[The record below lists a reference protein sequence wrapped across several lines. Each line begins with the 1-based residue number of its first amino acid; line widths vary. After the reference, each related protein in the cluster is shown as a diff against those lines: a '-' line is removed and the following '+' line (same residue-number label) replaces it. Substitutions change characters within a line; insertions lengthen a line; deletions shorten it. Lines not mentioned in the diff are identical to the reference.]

1 MQNSTF
7 RSILLMCLLCTVLM
21 TARAQY
27 VSIPDSNFGKWLYTN
42 GYSTSMT
49 GSSSSGWQLD
59 TSSSFVVNNNYMDC
73 HTANIHDLTGI
84 RYFKHLD
91 TLKCYNNSLA
101 TLPSLPLPI
110 LYLDC
115 SGNQLTGIPATPL
128 AQKIICDSNQLTGLP
143 ALPASLRFLYC
154 SGNHISQLPEL
165 PPSLQILYCDHNQLS
180 TLPALPH
187 SLAVLY
193 CNNNQLASLP
203 SLPSTLYNL
212 VCSYNQL
219 TSLPPIPA
227 QLQDLECVNNPA
239 LSCLPYIFQNQVY
252 IFKISGTNIH
262 CLPDRFTSTV
272 YDVNPAG
279 MSICAAN
286 SGCDFFYNVIGNVH
300 VDTMPSCLMDSLYP
314 GMPVNGI
321 KLRLKRSG
329 QVIKQ
334 FYTSPTGSFSFKT
347 DSFANYTLDID
358 TSDLSVPVLCPSA
371 GQYAFTISHVD
382 SVLRGAN
389 FGLVCSSDVPD
400 YSVKSVVSPL
410 RHPFRHGIITPILVD
425 AGNTALMKSHFSC
438 DTAVGGIVT
447 TTYSGSVSYAG
458 PAPGALVPTSVSGQT
473 LTYQI
478 ADLNALRTGNLDIG
492 FATDSLAVIGDSV
505 CFSVVIRILGRDK
518 IVYNDTIRICFE
530 IHDPHD
536 PNLKEVYPLDTMQ
549 SGDWLTY
556 TIHFQ
561 NTGNDTAYTV
571 VVRDTLSQNVDA
583 ASFQYLGSSHK
594 AVIQLS
600 GSAMEFTFPRINLVD
615 SATNP
620 PLSEG
625 WIQYKVR
632 SKSNLPLLTQIKN
645 TAYIYFDNTPAIVTN
660 TTVNTVDTVAAP
672 LGIAR
677 ITDGSSLYLYPNPN
691 TGTFTLLTTGTTH
704 SDYTIT
710 DMLGAVIEQKPI
722 TTDKQSIDLNTAPA
736 GVYTLSVKGSQPLRF
751 VIVR

>member
-1 MQNSTF
+1 
-7 RSILLMCLLCTVLM
+7 
-21 TARAQY
+21 
-27 VSIPDSNFGKWLYTN
+27 
-42 GYSTSMT
+42 
-49 GSSSSGWQLD
+49 
-59 TSSSFVVNNNYMDC
+59 MDC

-115 SGNQLTGIPATPL
+115 SGNQLTSIPGTPL

-154 SGNHISQLPEL
+154 TDNNISQLPEL
-165 PPSLQILYCDHNQLS
+165 PPSLQMLYCDHNQLS

-193 CNNNQLASLP
+193 CNNNQLTALP
-203 SLPSTLYNL
+203 PLPSTLYNL
-212 VCSYNQL
+212 VCSYNLL

-227 QLQDLECVNNPA
+227 QLQDLECVNNPS

-262 CLPDRFTSTV
+262 CLPDRFTSTI

-300 VDTMPSCLMDSLYP
+300 YDTSSSCLLDSLYP
-314 GMPVNGI
+314 GSPIAGV
-321 KLRLKRSG
+321 KVQLKRAG
-329 QVIKQ
+329 NVIKQ
-334 FYTSPTGSFSFKT
+334 FYSSASGDYTFKT
-347 DSFANYTLDID
+347 DSFTNYTLDFDNLTLDAQTICPVSGSID
-358 TSDLSVPVLCPSA
+358 FSVAPADSIKRNINLGLQCPA
-371 GQYAFTISHVD
+371 
-382 SVLRGAN
+382 L
-389 FGLVCSSDVPD
+389 D
-400 YSVKSVVSPL
+400 YSVKSITSL
-410 RHPFRHGIITPILVD
+410 FHPFRTNILCPVKIR
-425 AGNTALMKSHFSC
+425 AGNNQKWRDPINCTVVAGRPG
-438 DTAVGGIVT
+438 TVT
-447 TTYSGSVSYAG
+447 TMYTG
-458 PAPGALVPTSVSGQT
+458 PVHYQGPDSGALTPSLISGNT
-473 LTYQI
+473 LTYNLPNLDSLKDD
-478 ADLNALRTGNLDIG
+478 DLNIV
-492 FATDSLAVIGDSV
+492 FSTDTDAVIGSV
-505 CFSVVIRILGRDK
+505 ICFTVIIKCSGSDGK
-518 IVYNDTIRICFE
+518 PYNDTLTICFNV
-530 IHDPHD
+530 HDPHD

-561 NTGNDTAYTV
+561 NTGNDTAYTA

-600 GSAMEFTFPRINLVD
+600 GSAMEFTFPKINLVD

-632 SKSNLPLLTQIKN
+632 SKSNLPLLSQIKN

-660 TTVNTVDTVAAP
+660 TTVNTIDTVASP

-677 ITDGSSLYLYPNPN
+677 ITDAGSIHLYPNPN
-691 TGTFTLLTTGTTH
+691 KGTFTLLTSGTTH

-710 DMLGAVIEQKPI
+710 DMLGAVIQQQPI
-722 TTDKQSIDLNTAPA
+722 TADRQTIDLNTVPA
-736 GVYTLSVKGSQPLRF
+736 GVYTLSVKGSPPLRF